1 MIKRAKRF
9 ILLCAS
15 TMALIGAAVYV
26 FDDGP
31 AAGILTASF
40 IVMALIVLGVW
51 VLHDDD
57 DIRH

>member
-1 MIKRAKRF
+1 MIPRT
-9 ILLCAS
+9 CNP
-15 TMALIGAAVYV
+15 MALIGAAVYL
-26 FDDGP
+26 FDDRP